1 VSREPFVP
9 LGKMSIVDACIEL
22 IQETPEKDGFPYDV
36 AVTEVR
42 ERTGVD
48 DIRRA
53 TVMSAMRTATD
64 RLHVE
69 GLPGV
74 ENVGGGW
81 QRMDPAG
88 MVRYIATRSRRGQR
102 QFRRAVTAV
111 AATDKGRL
119 EFKDRHQLDHHERT
133 ARMVADMNTH
143 RAKRRRPLPPAV
155 SE

>member
-1 VSREPFVP
+1 VTRAPFEP
-9 LGKMSIVDACIEL
+9 LGRMSIADACIEL
-22 IQETPEKDGFPYDV
+22 IRETPEKDGFPYDV
-36 AVTEVR
+36 AVTEIR
-42 ERTGVD
+42 ERTGIEDV
-48 DIRRA
+48 RRG
-53 TVMSAMRTATD
+53 TVMSAIRIATD

-69 GLPGV
+69 GIPGV

-111 AATDKGRL
+111 GATDKARL

-143 RAKRRRPLPPAV
+143 RAKRQRPLPPAA
-155 SE
+155 SG